1 MGALEK
7 YQDKLANIPAPGGA
21 NGCHQALLGIA
32 NRGVLAGL
40 EPGVIFDDIRRS
52 IPSGQRIVP
61 DKEISDAVNKAIWD
75 RDNGREFIPPEKPN
89 IPDARAMRDKLI
101 AAGTARYDV
110 DLAVTSPIPLAEET
124 EEEPIVFLKAMYDDD
139 DLVWIGDRHETG
151 VIGRTIRT
159 SKDWIWYFQHGGIP
173 APFIVVNPVNGVPA
187 PSKGKENKLTLR
199 GDNNVIT
206 FRYCM
211 AEFDDL
217 SREDQIRFWSA
228 IKAPVMALVDS
239 AGKSI
244 HAWIDIRGEGVDCLA
259 VWDAKIKRGLYDTTF
274 IPMGVDRACS
284 NPARLSRFPGHFREG
299 KGRYQRTLFL
309 KSFQEGSA

>member
-1 MGALEK
+1 MSAIDR
-7 YQDKLANIPAPGGA
+7 YHDKLFSIPAPGAAG
-21 NGCHQALLGIA
+21 GCHQALLGIA
-32 NRGVLAGL
+32 NLGVLAGL
-40 EPGVIFDDIRRS
+40 EPGVIFDDTRRS
-52 IPSGQRIVP
+52 IQSGQRSVP

-75 RDNGREFIPPEKPN
+75 RGNGREFIPPEKPA

-110 DLAVTSPIPLAEET
+110 DLAVTSPIVLAGET
-124 EEEPIVFLKAMYDDD
+124 EEEPIVFLRAMYHED

-159 SKDWIWYFQHGGIP
+159 AKDWRWYFEHGGNSG
-173 APFIVVNPVNGVPA
+173 PFIVINPLNGVPA
-187 PSKGKENKLTLR
+187 PSKGSSKNPTLR

-239 AGKSI
+239 GGKSI

-274 IPMGVDRACS
+274 ISMGVDKACS

-299 KGRYQRTLFL
+299 KGRFQRTLFL
-309 KSFQEGSA
+309 KSFKEGPA

>member
-7 YQDKLANIPAPGGA
+7 YLDKLANVPAPGGA

-32 NRGVLAGL
+32 NLGVLAGL

-52 IPSGQRIVP
+52 IPSGQRSVP
-61 DKEISDAVNKAIWD
+61 DKEISDAVNKAIRD
-75 RDNGREFIPPEKPN
+75 QDNGREFTPPEKPA
-89 IPDARAMRDKLI
+89 IPDGYEMRDKLI
-101 AAGTARYDV
+101 TLGAMRDEV
-110 DLAVTSPIPLAEET
+110 DFAIRSPVPLAEET
-124 EEEPIVFLKAMYDDD
+124 EEEPIVFLKAMYFDD
-139 DLVWIGDRHETG
+139 DLIWIGDRHETG

-159 SKDWIWYFQHGGIP
+159 SRDWIWYFQHGGIP
-173 APFIVVNPVNGVPA
+173 APFIVINPVNGIPA
-187 PSKGKENKLTLR
+187 PTKGSSKNPTLR
-199 GDNNVIT
+199 GDNNVTT

-228 IKAPVMALVDS
+228 IKVPVMALVDS
-239 AGKSI
+239 GGKSI

-259 VWDAKIKRGLYDTTF
+259 TWDAKIKRGLYDTAF

-299 KGRYQRTLFL
+299 NGRYQRTLFL
-309 KSFQEGSA
+309 KSFKEGSA